1 MAWFFPAFWPWYGFS
16 VLVVSC
22 HWIVTALESRA
33 APRSLLVPDDLWT
46 VNLCNF
52 TSFFDVFH
60 SLWEEV
66 SMRQQKQPC
75 EPGKH
80 VLVHEL
86 MKYVAKKRDLG
97 ISLQLLPC
105 TTLTLPT
112 QHVRQVLVRKIVAFK
127 IVAFLLL
134 P

>member
-1 MAWFFPAFWPWYGFS
+1 MQFYKIHLMYF
-16 VLVVSC
+16 
-22 HWIVTALESRA
+22 
-33 APRSLLVPDDLWT
+33 
-46 VNLCNF
+46 N
-52 TSFFDVFH
+52 

-86 MKYVAKKRDLG
+86 MKFVAKKRDLG

-105 TTLTLPT
+105 TTLHL
-112 QHVRQVLVRKIVAFK
+112 HYLLNMYAKYWYAK
-127 IVAFLLL
+127 LL
-134 P
+134 PLKLLPSYCCLESSKSVQTSKVNRVTV

>member
-1 MAWFFPAFWPWYGFS
+1 MQFYKIHLMYF
-16 VLVVSC
+16 
-22 HWIVTALESRA
+22 
-33 APRSLLVPDDLWT
+33 
-46 VNLCNF
+46 N
-52 TSFFDVFH
+52 

-86 MKYVAKKRDLG
+86 MKFVAKKRDLG

-112 QHVRQVLVRKIVAFK
+112 QYVRQVLVRKIVAFK